1 MSRSKTNKT
10 AAVVSAQ
17 RSRAVEKKPTAVS
30 RLCKPGSWGRSCK
43 LALGGL
49 GTIIALMGG
58 LWGLDRH
65 WLPREI
71 HDLAM
76 AQTEKAVDKITNQ
89 LGVMGLQQQEFY
101 WKRREQDLKAEM
113 RTRPNDR
120 ALREDYEYA
129 IQERRRV
136 EDEVRKIQ
144 NPKK

>member
-1 MSRSKTNKT
+1 MKRDKPKTI
-10 AAVVSAQ
+10 AVA
-17 RSRAVEKKPTAVS
+17 EKKTTVS
-30 RLCKPGSWGRSCK
+30 KICKPAAWGRSCK

-49 GTIIALMGG
+49 GTILALMSG
-58 LWGLDRH
+58 LWALDHH
-65 WLPREI
+65 WTPREI
-71 HDLAM
+71 HNLAL
-76 AQTEKAVDKITNQ
+76 AQTDKKVDKITEQ